1 MQIPQNEV
9 KANEVKANDAKANK
23 VNVNQTA
30 ANKVK
35 VVSRDVADATRLI
48 GRDLARPLRALTDKA
63 RTAGGSGA
71 ATTSRVRAATAN
83 ALKALPREAL
93 PEVGKSL
100 YALRKIRT
108 PAQANAIVET
118 EIERLLTVVT
128 PLLVAYPLPVQRDA
142 SARAILATAGG
153 LAAASEEVETLAAL
167 VSAGTTIPATLP
179 VVIGAYLVALSVEIY
194 VAGSLRVHDLEAAG
208 IDPDPQQVAGD
219 VIVAMSG
226 LTSVSGNRR
235 ATRHVT
241 RAMVK
246 TVAARLFARWGAGFV
261 PVAGVAY
268 SGWDAQRTVAAVRV
282 LPLPT
287 GDAALPAGT
296 VPGYL
301 ALPS

>member
-1 MQIPQNEV
+1 MQIPQNE
-9 KANEVKANDAKANK
+9 AKANK
-23 VNVNQTA
+23 VKA
-30 ANKVK
+30 SMGHENKVK
-35 VVSRDVADATRLI
+35 VLSRDAADATRLLA
-48 GRDLARPLRALTDKA
+48 RDLIRPLRALTDKA
-63 RTAGGSGA
+63 HAAGGSGA
-71 ATTSRVRAATAN
+71 ATASRVRDATAN

-108 PAQANAIVET
+108 PAQANAAVET

-128 PLLVAYPLPVQRDA
+128 PLLVAHPLPVQRDA

-153 LAAASEEVETLAAL
+153 LAAASEEAEALAAL

-219 VIVAMSG
+219 VIAAMTG
-226 LTSVSGNRR
+226 LTSASGNRR
-235 ATRHVT
+235 VTRHVT

-268 SGWDAQRTVAAVRV
+268 SGWDAQRTVAAVRA
-282 LPLPT
+282 LPLPS